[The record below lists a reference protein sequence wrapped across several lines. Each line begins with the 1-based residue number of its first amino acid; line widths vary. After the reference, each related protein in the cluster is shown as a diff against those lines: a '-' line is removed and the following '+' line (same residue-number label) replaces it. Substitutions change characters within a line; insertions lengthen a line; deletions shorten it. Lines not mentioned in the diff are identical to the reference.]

1 MRGDRVCVC
10 GGTGVLSPGL
20 LPSTQRG
27 SCSPSAWAPA
37 PPAATRPV
45 PRPRRRHSPLD
56 DAPVQAAAARRGGRH
71 RLGHGSGRLQ
81 PGSER
86 AGGTGPLGPVYFRA
100 GARARESRGEPCR
113 SQGGG
118 CWAHA
123 LHLEVRVRAAHPRI
137 KGLRSILLP
146 RPYQLWTNGPSQETR
161 KKNGGTCFQPGRAL
175 CLIIN

>member
-1 MRGDRVCVC
+1 MCVWGVPASSALASCPRPRGAPALPR
-10 GGTGVLSPGL
+10 PGL
-20 LPSTQRG
+20 QPR
-27 SCSPSAWAPA
+27 PA
-37 PPAATRPV
+37 TTRPV
-45 PRPRRRHSPLD
+45 PRPRCRRSPLD

-113 SQGGG
+113 GQGGG

-137 KGLRSILLP
+137 KGLRSILPP

-161 KKNGGTCFQPGRAL
+161 EKNGGTCFQPGRAL